1 MGAHTR
7 TSTLRFLP
15 GEEKRIREFYQS
27 RGLDRVTQPSGEG
40 MCLGRG
46 LVRVVMSPEHS
57 SCPALLSEGRGKGL
71 GAYAILL
78 TRLSLSEPALSNLGL
93 PFSSFD
99 HSKAHYYRYDE
110 QLSLCLERL
119 R

>member
-1 MGAHTR
+1 MAA
-7 TSTLRFLP
+7 LRPSL

-27 RGLDRVTQPSGEG
+27 RGLDRVSQPSGEG
-40 MCLGRG
+40 MSLVVIWGKGGGVSSNVFRAFLLPSFALWGRG
-46 LVRVVMSPEHS
+46 FGT
-57 SCPALLSEGRGKGL
+57 CPSLLGV
-71 GAYAILL
+71 YFF
-78 TRLSLSEPALSNLGL
+78 SEPALSNLGL